1 MKPSNCIANLISAQV
16 FVSLMSYAECCNFG
30 PGNLGFLN
38 FGTGNVGIGNFGFGN
53 GGIGNKGFLNG
64 GFLNTGFAQLGLRN
78 IGALNLATIPNT
90 ISVFNVPLAPNL
102 TPPIPLGRRRR
113 RRSTMQYPEGKFP
126 WIDRQIEAGNTK
138 SDKKK

>member
-1 MKPSNCIANLISAQV
+1 MKLSNRIANFISAQV
-16 FVSLMSYAECCNFG
+16 LVSLLSYVECCNFG

-64 GFLNTGFAQLGLRN
+64 GFLNTGFAQLGVRN
-78 IGALNLATIPNT
+78 IGALNVAPIPNT
-90 ISVFNVPLAPNL
+90 ISVFNIPMAPNL

-126 WIDRQIEAGNTK
+126 WMTFKIKEDSTK
-138 SDKKK
+138 SEKNK